1 MKQRRLLIL
10 GTGGTI
16 AGRSSVAGDNVGYR
30 AGEVSVDDLL
40 TPLHAHLSL
49 LNGWTVEA
57 VQVAQLDSK
66 DMDERTW
73 MVLAHAVHAAVTDPT
88 VGAVV
93 ITHGTDTL
101 EETAYFLSR
110 VVPADKPVVLTC
122 AMRPASALCPDGPQ
136 NLLDALAVAVSDAA
150 QGVWVVAAGRIHA
163 PDRVSKVHPYQVD
176 AFSSGEA
183 GVAGW
188 VEEAQ
193 VRWSGDLPR
202 VSRTCVPLAKLD
214 PPWPRVEVVFSH
226 GGVSTST
233 LANLVDAEPTAASV
247 AVQGLVVAGTGNGT
261 IHQAW
266 MPGLTRAMA
275 RGVVVWRT
283 TRCAAGAV
291 VEGAGAAIPAVALPP
306 FKARLELVLQ
316 LAQQRP

>member
-1 MKQRRLLIL
+1 MKQRRLLVL

-16 AGRSSVAGDNVGYR
+16 AGRSTVAGDNVGYR

-40 TPLHAHLSL
+40 TPLQAHLSL
-49 LNGWTVEA
+49 LDGWTVEA

-66 DMDERTW
+66 DMDETTW
-73 MVLAHAVHAAVTDPT
+73 MALAHAVHTAVTDPT

-136 NLLDALAVAVSDAA
+136 NLLDALAVAVSDEA
-150 QGVWVVAAGRIHA
+150 QGVWVVASGRIHA
-163 PDRVSKVHPYQVD
+163 PDRVTKVHPYQVD

-183 GVAGW
+183 GVVGW

-193 VRWSGDLPR
+193 VRWSGDQPR

-226 GGVSTST
+226 GGASASM
-233 LANLVDAEPTAASV
+233 LASLVDAAPTGAAD

-266 MPGLTRAMA
+266 MPGLTRAMV
-275 RGVVVWRT
+275 RGVTVWRT
-283 TRCAAGAV
+283 TRCTAGSV

-306 FKARLELVLQ
+306 FKARLELVLH

>member
-1 MKQRRLLIL
+1 MKKRRLLIL

-16 AGRSSVAGDNVGYR
+16 AGRSAVAGDNVGYR
-30 AGEVSVDDLL
+30 AGEVSVKDLL
-40 TPLHAHLSL
+40 TPLQAHLSL
-49 LNGWTVEA
+49 WDGWTVEA

-73 MVLAHAVHAAVTDPT
+73 MVLARAVHAAVTDPT

-110 VVPADKPVVLTC
+110 VVAADKPVVMTC
-122 AMRPASALCPDGPQ
+122 AMRPASAVCPDGPQ
-136 NLLDALAVAVSDAA
+136 NLLDALAVAVSDEA

-163 PDRVSKVHPYQVD
+163 PDRVTKVHPYQVD

-193 VRWSGDLPR
+193 VRWTGGQHRL
-202 VSRTCVPLAKLD
+202 SRTCVPLAKLAE
-214 PPWPRVEVVFSH
+214 PWPRVEVVFSH
-226 GGVSTST
+226 GGVSASM
-233 LANLVDAEPTAASV
+233 LACLVDAESTEAAE

-275 RGVVVWRT
+275 RGIAVWRT

-291 VEGAGAAIPAVALPP
+291 VEGAGATIPAVALPP
-306 FKARLELVLQ
+306 FKARLELVLH